1 MEAQQGSSLAPLAL
15 LVQSACAMPAP
26 SQPRSLLGRMLA
38 NTAWLL
44 GGKGFGAVC
53 SLVYLA
59 ILARSLGLKDFGHFS
74 LIFGSAQALVALSGL
89 QTWRVVVRYGAGHV
103 HAGNWAAF
111 GRLSMLS
118 GLLDL
123 GSALLGVVVAWLI
136 YFQFSDAL
144 DLNPKYLVAA
154 FWFTVASLF
163 ALVST
168 PTGIVR
174 ALDRFDLG
182 VYVEALV
189 PTLQLIA
196 AVAIWLID
204 PKVVYFLAAW
214 AVIDLVEAAGYWVLS
229 RRLCPEAVSLRH
241 LRDWRLA
248 TDDNPE
254 IARFSLVA
262 FASSTLDAAVKHGP
276 LLAVG
281 YLVGTRAAGLYRLAA
296 QLSQGLGKLWVL
308 LSAPGTPR
316 SPRRVSAEH
325 AEFRRLVRQTSLIA
339 AAAGAVVVILAVV
352 LGEPLLDLIGGSD
365 FDAGYAVLVP
375 LTFAASLELAS
386 VAFEPVL
393 HSTGHARYALFGRL
407 AGFVVLAGAICLLA
421 SSATAVTVAVAVA
434 VAGSPLISHSAHGLV
449 RHGAAPGLFAC
460 GARGWRGAM
469 TGARSRSC

>member
-1 MEAQQGSSLAPLAL
+1 
-15 LVQSACAMPAP
+15 MPAP
-26 SQPRSLLGRMLA
+26 TQPRSLLGRMLA

-118 GLLDL
+118 ALLDL

-189 PTLQLIA
+189 PTLRLVA
-196 AVAIWLID
+196 AVAIWLVD

-214 AVIDLVEAAGYWVLS
+214 AAIDLIEAAGYWMLS
-229 RRLCPEAVSLRH
+229 RRLCPESVSLRH
-241 LRDWRLA
+241 LKDWRLA
-248 TDDNPE
+248 TDDNPG
-254 IARFSLVA
+254 IVRFSLVA
-262 FASSTLDAAVKHGP
+262 FASSTLDAAVKQGP

-296 QLSQGLGKLWVL
+296 QLSQGLGKLSVL
-308 LSAPGTPR
+308 LTRAAYAEINR
-316 SPRRVSAEH
+316 ARVSAEH

-339 AAAGAVVVILAVV
+339 AAAGAVVVVLAVV

-407 AGFVVLAGAICLLA
+407 AGFVVLAGAIGWLA
-421 SSATAVTVAVAVA
+421 GSATAVTVAIAVA
-434 VAGSPLISHSAHGLV
+434 VGGVATYVALGALAWYVMARLPAYSP
-449 RHGAAPGLFAC
+449 AAPAAGEAP
-460 GARGWRGAM
+460 
-469 TGARSRSC
+469 